1 MPRHWPRG
9 APVTVPA
16 ARRPAPAP
24 RGPKQPG
31 MLGRDIRAGTAT
43 GLEDSEGPPTVPA
56 RPPWGVEQGGR
67 RWQPRVSVW
76 PPRLPESSLR
86 DTLSRPGIAS
96 PRTSSARPLPPPRQH
111 WSLSASASGAQAA
124 PDLVAALLSDGS
136 EDRSH
141 PHAAQERFVSLS
153 PTLCRW
159 SLLTSAG
166 KSHAFQVLCV
176 GAYTCVCV
184 SLPSTNLAVIPRPF
198 KAQRAASACPRPAGP
213 RAAWRPSPP
222 GVERVVGGRAL
233 PLCQGISV
241 GLQEAVPN
249 SGTVVIG
256 GGR

>member
-31 MLGRDIRAGTAT
+31 MLGRDVRAGTAT

-56 RPPWGVEQGGR
+56 RPPRGVEQGGR

-96 PRTSSARPLPPPRQH
+96 PGASSARPLPPPGQRF
-111 WSLSASASGAQAA
+111 SLSASASGAQAA

-153 PTLCRW
+153 PTLCRFPR
-159 SLLTSAG
+159 TMN
-166 KSHAFQVLCV
+166 VLH
-176 GAYTCVCV
+176 G
-184 SLPSTNLAVIPRPF
+184 
-198 KAQRAASACPRPAGP
+198 
-213 RAAWRPSPP
+213 
-222 GVERVVGGRAL
+222 
-233 PLCQGISV
+233 QGL
-241 GLQEAVPN
+241 G
-249 SGTVVIG
+249 
-256 GGR
+256 